1 MKHDVQRRRFYLS
14 DESLKTLDEVADK
27 NNTTPSIVLDIL
39 ILKLQ
44 GEGYFKQL
52 IITKEV

>member
-1 MKHDVQRRRFYLS
+1 MKQDVQRRRFYLS
-14 DESLKTLDEVADK
+14 AKSLKILDEEAEK
-27 NNTTPSIVLDIL
+27 NDTTPSIVLDIL
-39 ILKLQ
+39 LLKLQ